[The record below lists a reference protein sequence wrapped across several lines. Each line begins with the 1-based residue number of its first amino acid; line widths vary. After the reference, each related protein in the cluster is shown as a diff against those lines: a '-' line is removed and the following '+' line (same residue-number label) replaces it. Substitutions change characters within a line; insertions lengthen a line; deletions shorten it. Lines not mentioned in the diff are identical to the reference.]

1 MKYAELWDEVGLGHG
16 VGEEV
21 VVDLQLHLLE
31 VVCHGAAGA
40 APVGV
45 NVDHCKTLK
54 DRII

>member
-16 VGEEV
+16 VGQEV

-31 VVCHGAAGA
+31 VVGHGAAGA

-54 DRII
+54 Q